1 MDRNSLIKHVGV
13 THKVVDRFV
22 KDYQEMDVKDEPNDG
37 SAPALNTSNVEC
49 RLCDKPQYF
58 RYPFLVSSFFKKRQ
72 RAAAVAPLSRRAK
85 WHSQGPARKPRIW
98 HTFYSFHFC
107 LQRVQNSRKPLLL
120 RGGERELLQ
129 VDRLSC
135 FGQSLF
141 SIFRAALLGL
151 R

>member
-72 RAAAVAPLSRRAK
+72 RAAAVAPRYRGARSDIPKGLLESQEFGTLSIAF
-85 WHSQGPARKPRIW
+85 
-98 HTFYSFHFC
+98 TFVYNVSKIVEN
-107 LQRVQNSRKPLLL
+107 RYYYEE
-120 RGGERELLQ
+120 ERE
-129 VDRLSC
+129 RE
-135 FGQSLF
+135 
-141 SIFRAALLGL
+141 
-151 R
+151 